1 MITAAEIIFQSG
13 TWPSIR
19 KKVALGSKKLKNLK
33 DYSRFIKPT
42 MALKEYLVSI

>member
-33 DYSRFIKPT
+33 DYSRFIKPA